1 MMIDAP
7 ATEDITNDIE
17 LSDENADQVLKLLGI
32 DG

>member
-7 ATEDITNDIE
+7 SIQEKSDEIE
-17 LSDENADQVLKLLGI
+17 LTDENSDEVLKLLGI